1 MNAAGAMRVFRD
13 SLVRWI
19 PYIQRATHITNV
31 SVSMEGRDV
40 VVLMVAQGFE
50 YRHRFTVQSVY
61 GSIGTRPVHPHQK
74 ICRFADDLILATL
87 EALRNKNVDEEGSGG
102 GQPA

>member
-1 MNAAGAMRVFRD
+1 MRIFRD

-31 SVSMEGRDV
+31 SVLLEGRDV
-40 VVLMVAQGFE
+40 VVLMEAQEFR
-50 YRHRFTVQSVY
+50 YQHRFTVQSVY
-61 GSIGTRPVHPHQK
+61 GNIGTRPVHPHQK

-87 EALRNKNVDEEGSGG
+87 DALRTWNAENNSSPPK
-102 GQPA
+102 